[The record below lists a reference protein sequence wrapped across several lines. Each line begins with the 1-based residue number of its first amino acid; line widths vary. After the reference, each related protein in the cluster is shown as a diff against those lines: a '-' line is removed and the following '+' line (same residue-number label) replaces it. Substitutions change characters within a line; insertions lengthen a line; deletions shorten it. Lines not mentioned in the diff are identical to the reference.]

1 MSTKQIPVGSGLRS
15 SQSSDQPSVV
25 QVDDPIIVK
34 GGSISLTF
42 DQHNFRDLTGS
53 ATDKNRRFDHE
64 FQPPLH
70 RIKVFRGGA
79 KIHDLPLERMD
90 RIKICY
96 AGSECDDNPPN

>member
-1 MSTKQIPVGSGLRS
+1 MPTKQTPVGSEPRP
-15 SQSSDQPSVV
+15 SQSGDQPAVV

-53 ATDKNRRFDHE
+53 AMDKNRRFDHE
-64 FQPPLH
+64 FQPPLQ
-70 RIKVFRGGA
+70 RIKVFRAGT